1 MLSRREIDQAIA
13 YIETYGETTP
23 AIARMAPRYELAKTA
38 KQLGDW
44 LGEAL
49 RACDACG
56 GWNQEE
62 AVNRVARKWAGQP

>member
-1 MLSRREIDQAIA
+1 MLSRAEIDRQLLFVDLSIA
-13 YIETYGETTP
+13 DGDTSLCGERE
-23 AIARMAPRYELAKTA
+23 ALQTA
-38 KQLGDW
+38 KQLGEW
-44 LGEAL
+44 LAEAL